1 MRIIMRITTALCTT
15 LALLLFVA
23 ACSSDDGSGED
34 AANAPA
40 AAPGQPATQQPS
52 GEQAAAEAKVSQT
65 LDATIE
71 VTSPVFN
78 RIRRIPKTYV
88 CPGNAPKAG
97 QSFEQ
102 NPEKYIGRED
112 ISPPLEWTGIPDGT
126 QSIAL
131 LMDSDQIAHE
141 ANPDARWTHWLIW
154 NLPADAAGLPER
166 VATTT
171 EVASLGPGVRHG
183 TNDDNVIGYSGPC
196 PVPTTVNYRQ
206 TKVKIVFEYLFHVY
220 ALDTVLDLPAGATRA
235 EFIAAIDG
243 HVLSSGVIRGEF
255 VGSKQMN

>member
-1 MRIIMRITTALCTT
+1 MRITVMALA
-15 LALLLFVA
+15 ALITIALA
-23 ACSSDDGSGED
+23 ACSSDDGSEPAEAGG
-34 AANAPA
+34 APSSS
-40 AAPGQPATQQPS
+40 QQS
-52 GEQAAAEAKVSQT
+52 TTDEASVEAKVSQT

-102 NPEKYIGRED
+102 NPEKYIGRENV
-112 ISPPLEWTGIPDGT
+112 SPPLEWTGIPEGT

-131 LMDSDQIAHE
+131 LMESDQIAHE
-141 ANPDARWTHWLIW
+141 TDPDVKWTHWLIW
-154 NLPADAAGLPER
+154 NIPADATGLPER

-171 EVASLGPGVRHG
+171 EVAAIGAGVRQG
-183 TNDDNVIGYSGPC
+183 TNDDNAIGYYGPC
-196 PVPTTVNYRQ
+196 PVPTTVTYRQ
-206 TKVKIVFEYLFHVY
+206 TQLKIVFEYVFHVY
-220 ALDTVLDLPAGATRA
+220 ALDTVLDLPAGATRS
-235 EFIAAIDG
+235 EFIQAIDG
-243 HVLSSGVIRGEF
+243 HVLSSGLIMGEF

>member
-1 MRIIMRITTALCTT
+1 MRITVIALA
-15 LALLLFVA
+15 ALVTFALA
-23 ACSSDDGSGED
+23 ACSSDDGSEPAEAGG
-34 AANAPA
+34 APA
-40 AAPGQPATQQPS
+40 AAAAADQPATDAP
-52 GEQAAAEAKVSQT
+52 AEARVSQT

-102 NPEKYIGRED
+102 NPEKYIGREN
-112 ISPPLEWTGIPDGT
+112 ISPPLEWAGIPDGT

-154 NLPADAAGLPER
+154 NLPADAAGLPEK

-171 EVASLGPGVRHG
+171 EVASLGPGVRQG
-183 TNDDNVIGYSGPC
+183 TNDENEIGYSGPC

-206 TKVKIVFEYLFHVY
+206 TKVKIVFEYMFHVY

-235 EFIAAIDG
+235 EFIQAIDG
-243 HVLSSGVIRGEF
+243 HVLSSGTIRGEF

>member
-1 MRIIMRITTALCTT
+1 MRITAI
-15 LALLLFVA
+15 LAVAVLSFVLA
-23 ACSSDDGSGED
+23 ACSSDDGSEPAEAGG
-34 AANAPA
+34 AAAEAVQPA
-40 AAPGQPATQQPS
+40 AEAAP
-52 GEQAAAEAKVSQT
+52 AEAKVSQT
-65 LDATIE
+65 LDATIK

-88 CPGNAPKAG
+88 CPGKAPKAG

-102 NPEKYIGRED
+102 NPEKYIGRENV
-112 ISPPLEWTGIPDGT
+112 SPPLEWTGIPEGT

-131 LMDSDQIAHE
+131 LMESDQIAHE
-141 ANPDARWTHWLIW
+141 TDPDAKWTHWLIW
-154 NLPADAAGLPER
+154 NIPADATGVPER

-171 EVASLGPGVRHG
+171 EVAAIGPDVRQG
-183 TNDDNVIGYSGPC
+183 TNDENVVGYFGPC

-206 TKVKIVFEYLFHVY
+206 TKVKIVFEYTFHVY

-235 EFIAAIDG
+235 EFLQAIEG
-243 HVLSSGVIRGEF
+243 RVLSSGVIKGEF